1 MPITYQQE
9 PLFKVEPDITELAYL
24 DWEEMYHDKG
34 SYPFDPDWDLYYLL
48 EESGSLLIFTAR
60 DSGKLIGYFSVMI
73 GPSLHS
79 KGKLVV
85 SNDIIYLHKDYR
97 KGLTGVKLFK
107 FTEACLA
114 ESGYKQLQV
123 TTSEKNN
130 IDSLLKRLDYEKIET
145 KFEKR
150 LG

>member
-9 PLFKVEPDITELAYL
+9 PLFKVVPDVMDLAYL

-48 EESGSLLIFTAR
+48 EESGSLLLFTAR
-60 DSGKLIGYFSVMI
+60 DSGKLIGYFSVII

-85 SNDIIYLHKDYR
+85 SNDIIYLHKNYR
-97 KGLTGVKLFK
+97 KGLIGVKLFK
-107 FTEACLA
+107 FSEACLA
-114 ESGYKQLQV
+114 ESGYNQLQV
-123 TTSEKNN
+123 ITSERNN
-130 IDSLLKRLDYEKIET
+130 IDSLLKRLGYEKIET

>member
-1 MPITYQQE
+1 M
-9 PLFKVEPDITELAYL
+9 
-24 DWEEMYHDKG
+24 
-34 SYPFDPDWDLYYLL
+34 
-48 EESGSLLIFTAR
+48 FTAR
-60 DSGKLIGYFSVMI
+60 DSGKLIGYFSVVI
-73 GPSLHS
+73 GPNLHS

-97 KGLTGVKLFK
+97 KGLIGVKLFK
-107 FTEACLA
+107 FCEACLA
-114 ESGYKQLQV
+114 ESGYNQLQV
-123 TTSEKNN
+123 IASEKNS

>member
-9 PLFKVEPDITELAYL
+9 PLFKVVPDVMDLAYL

-48 EESGSLLIFTAR
+48 EESGSLLLFTAR
-60 DSGKLIGYFSVMI
+60 DSGKLIGYFSVII

-97 KGLTGVKLFK
+97 KGLIGVKLFK
-107 FTEACLA
+107 FSEACLA
-114 ESGYKQLQV
+114 ESGYNQLQV
-123 TTSEKNN
+123 ITSERNN
-130 IDSLLKRLDYEKIET
+130 IDSLLKRLDYTKIET
-145 KFEKR
+145 KFEKK

>member
-9 PLFKVEPDITELAYL
+9 PLFKVVPDVIELAYL
-24 DWEEMYHDKG
+24 DWEEMYHDKE

-48 EESGSLLIFTAR
+48 EDSGALLVFTAR
-60 DSGKLIGYFSVMI
+60 DSGKLIGYFSVVI
-73 GPSLHS
+73 GPNLHS
-79 KGKLVV
+79 KGKFVV

-97 KGLTGVKLFK
+97 KGLIGVKLFK
-107 FTEACLA
+107 FSEACLA
-114 ESGYKQLQV
+114 ESGYNQLQV
-123 TTSEKNN
+123 NTSERNN
-130 IDSLLKRLDYEKIET
+130 IDNLLKRLDYTKIET